1 MRMSVRIQLSV
12 MMFLEFFIWGAWFV
26 TMATYLK
33 FNLHATDPQQGFSYT
48 SQSFGA
54 ILAPFIIGFIA
65 DRFFAAQ
72 KILVF
77 LHLAGAIVLWYITT
91 VDTFQSFFP
100 LIIIYMVLYMP
111 TIALTNAVAFKQMV
125 NPSKEFPGI
134 RVLGTIGWIV
144 AGLIIGKLGWEALQ
158 SDNTTKLALT
168 FKMASV
174 ASVILAILSITLP
187 NTPPPKARDQN
198 VSIREVLGF
207 DAFTLFKSKNYL
219 IFFLASIA
227 ICIPLAFYYNFTNV
241 FLNEIG
247 VKAGAGIQTIGQM
260 SEVIF
265 MLVLPVL
272 FVKWGVKKILILGMI
287 AWAVRYACFAYGDAG
302 AYYWMILIGI
312 ALHGVCYDFF
322 FVTGQIYTEQLA
334 GEKFKSAAQGL
345 ITLATYGIG
354 MLIGFFISGYI
365 VQAYAVGDLHNWT
378 RIWMVPAIIAAV
390 VLILFGTLFRQKKTA
405 APTQNDV
412 DQGLAASPL
421 T

>member
-1 MRMSVRIQLSV
+1 MKISTRIQLSV
-12 MMFLEFFIWGAWFV
+12 MMFLEFFIWGSWFV

-33 FNLHATDPQQGFSYT
+33 YNLNATDPQQGFSYT

-72 KILVF
+72 KILIF
-77 LHLAGAIVLWYITT
+77 LHLAGAAVLWYITT
-91 VDTFQSFFP
+91 VTTFDRFFP
-100 LIIIYMVLYMP
+100 LIILYMVLYMP
-111 TIALTNAVAFKQMV
+111 TIALTNSIAFKQMT

-144 AGLIIGKLGWEALQ
+144 AGLIIGKFGWEAIKNNNVT
-158 SDNTTKLALT
+158 DLALT
-168 FKMASV
+168 FKMASI
-174 ASVILAILSITLP
+174 ASLVLAILSFTLP
-187 NTPPPKARDQN
+187 NTPPPKAKDEN
-198 VSIREVLGF
+198 VSVREILGF
-207 DAFTLFKSKNYL
+207 DAFTLFKSKNYF

-241 FLNEIG
+241 FLNEI
-247 VKAGAGIQTIGQM
+247 KISAGAGIQTIGQM
-260 SEVIF
+260 SEVLF
-265 MLVLPVL
+265 MLLIPVL
-272 FVKWGVKKILILGMI
+272 FVRWGVKKILLLGMI
-287 AWAVRYACFAYGDAG
+287 AWVLRYLCFAYGDSG
-302 AYYWMILIGI
+302 AYFWMIIIGI

-365 VQAYAVGDLHNWT
+365 VQANAVGQNHNWKN
-378 RIWMVPAIIAAV
+378 IWVVPAIIAAV
-390 VLILFGTLFRQKKTA
+390 VLILFGTLFRQRKDL
-405 APTQNDV
+405 APTSSEV
-412 DQGLAASPL
+412 EKGIAASPL
-421 T
+421 S

>member
-1 MRMSVRIQLSV
+1 MKTSVRIQLSV
-12 MMFLEFFIWGAWFV
+12 MMFIEFFIWGAWYV

-33 FNLHATDPQQGFSYT
+33 YNLNATDPQQGFVYT

-77 LHLAGAIVLWYITT
+77 LHLAGAVVLWYITT
-91 VDTFQSFFP
+91 VNNFQTFFP

-111 TIALTNAVAFKQMV
+111 TIGLTNAVAFKQMS

-144 AGLIIGKLGWEALQ
+144 AGLIIGWLGWEATQ
-158 SDNTTKLALT
+158 ANHTTNLALT
-168 FKMASV
+168 FKMASI
-174 ASVILAILSITLP
+174 ASLVLAVICLTLP
-187 NTPPPKARDQN
+187 NTPPPKAKDQN
-198 VSIREVLGF
+198 ISIREVLGF
-207 DAFTLFKSKNYL
+207 DAFSLFKNKNYL
-219 IFFLASIA
+219 IFFIASIA
-227 ICIPLAFYYNFTNV
+227 ISIPLAFYYNFTNV
-241 FLNEIG
+241 FLKEIN

-265 MLVLPVL
+265 ILILPLL
-272 FVKWGVKKILILGMI
+272 FIKWGVKKILVIGMI
-287 AWAVRYACFAYGDAG
+287 AWGVRYFCFAYGDNE
-302 AYYWMILIGI
+302 AYFWMILIGI

-354 MLIGFFISGYI
+354 MLIGFFLSGYI
-365 VQAYAVGDLHNWT
+365 VEAYAHGTGHDWT
-378 RIWMVPAIIAAV
+378 SIWIVPAIIAVV
-390 VLILFGTLFRQKKTA
+390 VLILFGTLFRQKKSP
-405 APTQNDV
+405 APTV
-412 DQGLAASPL
+412 PL

>member
-1 MRMSVRIQLSV
+1 
-12 MMFLEFFIWGAWFV
+12 
-26 TMATYLK
+26 
-33 FNLHATDPQQGFSYT
+33 
-48 SQSFGA
+48 
-54 ILAPFIIGFIA
+54 
-65 DRFFAAQ
+65 
-72 KILVF
+72 
-77 LHLAGAIVLWYITT
+77 
-91 VDTFQSFFP
+91 
-100 LIIIYMVLYMP
+100 MP

-158 SDNTTKLALT
+158 TDNTTKLALT

-174 ASVILAILSITLP
+174 ASAILAIFSLTLP

-198 VSIREVLGF
+198 VSVREVLGF
-207 DAFTLFKSKNYL
+207 DAFSLFKSKNYL

-265 MLVLPVL
+265 MLILPIL

-287 AWAVRYACFAYGDAG
+287 AWVLRYACFAYGDAG

-365 VQAYAVGDLHNWT
+365 VQAYAAGNMHNWT
-378 RIWMVPAIIAAV
+378 RIWTVPAIIAAV

-405 APTQNDV
+405 GPTQNDL
-412 DQGLAASPL
+412 DKGLAASPL